1 MRSRAGY
8 IVVAL
13 FFLLLYTACTNDM
26 SEVMSLPRNKLSPS
40 QIGDSVTMLYTDS
53 AKLKIMV
60 KANRMLLFDKNVGE
74 PFTVLPKG
82 VFVTFFDE
90 DEKVSATLKAK
101 YGVRYDISRR
111 MEAKNEVEVVN
122 KNGEKLETEKLVWDE
137 AKKKIHT
144 DAFVKITTASQ
155 IIMGNGMESNQ
166 DFTKYEIKKV
176 TGQIHLNNDN
186 EP

>member
-1 MRSRAGY
+1 MRRSLHI
-8 IVVAL
+8 IVGL
-13 FFLLLYTACTNDM
+13 FSLLLFMACTNDM

-60 KANRMLLFDKNVGE
+60 KANRMLLFDKNVSE

-90 DEKVSATLKAK
+90 AEKVSATLKAN

-111 MEAKNEVEVVN
+111 MEARHAVEVVN
-122 KNGEKLETEKLVWDE
+122 RNGEKLETEKLIWDE
-137 AKKKIHT
+137 AKKRIYT

-176 TGQIHLNNDN
+176 TGQIHLNN